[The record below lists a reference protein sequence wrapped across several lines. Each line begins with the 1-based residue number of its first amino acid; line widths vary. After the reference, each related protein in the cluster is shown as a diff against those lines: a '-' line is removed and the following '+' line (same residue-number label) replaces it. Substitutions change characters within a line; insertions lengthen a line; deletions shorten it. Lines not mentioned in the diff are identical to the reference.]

1 MTLPWHR
8 DCQLIQ
14 GAQCREESRSVSAV
28 TTSSS
33 HSQLLIWSSPSSL
46 EITVILPSQGWKKQ
60 YGGSQ
65 RFEEIHRYLSVK
77 KVLCTSWKYF
87 MYKARSIPF
96 YTNSWNPKYHMLSG
110 KYGEVYI
117 VIFSY
122 ASHWVNTIIPQ
133 YFYFQILIFH
143 GKIQVY
149 KRNSSS
155 RKILF
160 ESKSRTGFLII
171 PNSCKI

>member
-1 MTLPWHR
+1 
-8 DCQLIQ
+8 
-14 GAQCREESRSVSAV
+14 
-28 TTSSS
+28 
-33 HSQLLIWSSPSSL
+33 
-46 EITVILPSQGWKKQ
+46 
-60 YGGSQ
+60 
-65 RFEEIHRYLSVK
+65 
-77 KVLCTSWKYF
+77 
-87 MYKARSIPF
+87 
-96 YTNSWNPKYHMLSG
+96 MLSG

-122 ASHWVNTIIPQ
+122 ASLHWVNTIIPQ
-133 YFYFQILIFH
+133 YFYFQILIFD